1 MNAQTVEV
9 ALLGSDVAPKLFALI
24 QSATP
29 DLRMLSHTGIGKL
42 STTYS
47 PEELLCLKT
56 AARTPK
62 SASQRERGMA
72 WRPLLSRLLDIMV
85 GM

>member
-1 MNAQTVEV
+1 
-9 ALLGSDVAPKLFALI
+9 
-24 QSATP
+24 
-29 DLRMLSHTGIGKL
+29 MLSHTGIGKL

-47 PEELLCLKT
+47 LEELFSLKR

-72 WRPLLSRLLDIMV
+72 
-85 GM
+85 